1 MLKPTSKTNADGY
14 TKTKQQEMRDR
25 NNVNINVLID
35 ERQLENE
42 IDKAMRNVIKKLN
55 K

>member
-1 MLKPTSKTNADGY
+1 MLKPKSDTSSDGY
-14 TKTKQQEMRDR
+14 AKAKQQESR
-25 NNVNINVLID
+25 NRQKVSVDVVVD